1 MSLAIHMHAAGGP
14 EVLTAVDVD
23 VPPPGP
29 GEVQVRQTVIGVN
42 FIDIYHRTGL
52 YPLPKLPAVIGVEGA
67 GTVAAVG
74 AAVTTVRAGDRIAYA
89 GVPPGGYA
97 EVRNLPESRVIRI
110 PDALSDK
117 VAGSS
122 MARGLTAHMLLHK
135 VYPVREGEFV
145 LVHAGAGGLG
155 QLVIRWAKRLG
166 AAVIAT
172 VGSQAK
178 ISVAEAAGAD
188 KVLLHTDAGWPA
200 AAREFAGGRGVHLAC
215 DGIGGET
222 LARTFASVRPFGVV
236 ASVGQAAGAI
246 PPVAVGDLGPARSIG
261 LFRPSVVAYTSDPAL
276 YRPAAADLF
285 DALGSG
291 LVSAIGAEYPLLE
304 AVRAHQDLEA
314 GRTTGSVILVP

>member
-1 MSLAIHMHAAGGP
+1 MSLAIQMQAAGGP
-14 EVLTAVDVD
+14 EVLNAVDVD
-23 VPPPGP
+23 VSPPGP
-29 GEVQVRQTVIGVN
+29 GEVQVHHTVIGVN

-67 GTVAAVG
+67 GMVAAVG
-74 AAVTTVRAGDRIAYA
+74 AGVTTVRAGDRIAYA

-97 EVRNLPESRVIRI
+97 ERRNLPESRVIKI
-110 PDALSDK
+110 PDALPDK

-122 MARGLTAHMLLHK
+122 MVRGLTAHMLLHE
-135 VYPVREGEFV
+135 VYPVRRGEFV

-155 QLVIRWAKRLG
+155 QFMIRWAKRLG
-166 AAVIAT
+166 ATVIAT

-178 ISVAEAAGAD
+178 IGLAEAAGAD
-188 KVLLHTDAGWPA
+188 RVLLHTAADWPA
-200 AAREFAGGRGVHLAC
+200 VAKEFAEGRGVHFAC

-246 PPVAVGDLGPARSIG
+246 PPVAVSDLGPARSIS
-261 LFRPSVVAYTSDPAL
+261 LSRPSVVAYTNDPAL

-285 DALGSG
+285 AALGSG
-291 LVSAIGAEYPLLE
+291 LASAIGAEYPLRE

-314 GRTTGSVILVP
+314 GRTTGSIILLP